1 MDTRSI
7 VISDEIVGQ
16 DDLAKLRSAQVRQ
29 FGSDLSERLNC
40 PADILYVH
48 EYWEALGRRHSSLE
62 EQRKVIEKDK
72 EKFAPLLKELK
83 NPGKL
88 VVKLGIPVNEIIK
101 HTRQN
106 HKLEAL
112 VMGSRSRVG
121 LEHFFLGSVAEEV
134 VRSIKRPIFILGPE
148 AQKAQYRLASKKELT
163 FLVATDL
170 SKKCRAVE
178 TYAVS
183 LAQKLGAKIVFY
195 YSLADS
201 LDSAQQYV
209 NFSGEVISSFD
220 SIFEDIKK
228 EAFDGI
234 KKKAERVERK
244 GVKTEWHVEEN
255 PGTFVETLLNGKGK
269 EADLIF
275 MGNQTYGSFVTALL
289 GSNVR
294 DAIGKA
300 KVPVVIVRS

>member
-1 MDTRSI
+1 MDSRSI

-16 DDLAKLRSAQVRQ
+16 DDLAKLRSKQIRK
-29 FGSDLSERLNC
+29 FGSDLSARMNC
-40 PADILYVH
+40 PADILYVR

-62 EQRKVIEKDK
+62 EQRKIIEKDK
-72 EKFAPLLKELK
+72 EQFAPLMKELK
-83 NPGKL
+83 NPGRL

-148 AQKAQYRLASKKELT
+148 AQKTQYSLPNKELT

-228 EAFDGI
+228 EAYDGI
-234 KKKAERVERK
+234 KKKTERVQRK
-244 GVKTEWHVEEN
+244 GVKAEWHVEEN
-255 PGTFVETLLNGKGK
+255 SGTFVETLLNGKGK
-269 EADLIF
+269 DADLIF